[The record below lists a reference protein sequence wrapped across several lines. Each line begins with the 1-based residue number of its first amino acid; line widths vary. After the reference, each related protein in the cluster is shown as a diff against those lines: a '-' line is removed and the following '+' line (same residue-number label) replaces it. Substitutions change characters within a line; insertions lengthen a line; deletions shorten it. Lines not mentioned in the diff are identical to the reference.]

1 MKYSSN
7 ERNLH
12 GNLRS
17 RTDEPSDE
25 DLIRCQAVKVYVADF
40 EPDAVTSVGADKK
53 KRNCMF
59 QNHKEKGVGEAI
71 TFQKAVKHTSR
82 ESVGATPDKVPT
94 VTQRMR
100 GSSC

>member
-53 KRNCMF
+53 KGIVCFRII
-59 QNHKEKGVGEAI
+59 KKKVLEKPSL
-71 TFQKAVKHTSR
+71 FKKQ
-82 ESVGATPDKVPT
+82 
-94 VTQRMR
+94 
-100 GSSC
+100 